1 MKLAKKFNLALD
13 TALKGLFF
21 VPIFKERRMYEEL

>member
-1 MKLAKKFNLALD
+1 MKQVKRFKTALD
-13 TALKGLFF
+13 MALKGLFF

>member
-1 MKLAKKFNLALD
+1 MKLVKISKLALD
-13 TALKGLFF
+13 MALKGLFF